1 MRPQKLISNSRH
13 LEGSNSVGHFEIGC
27 LSQEKTGSEIWVYYG
42 EYSLTEI
49 CKTSLETLYMNSM
62 PSGLICTHNAH
73 IANAGPNVNKYES
86 HNHTA

>member
-49 CKTSLETLYMNSM
+49 CKTSLETLYVE
-62 PSGLICTHNAH
+62 IVEFC
-73 IANAGPNVNKYES
+73 NKNFVKSILLPKDFTLDWFDEKRF
-86 HNHTA
+86 A

>member
-1 MRPQKLISNSRH
+1 MLARLYLTIFWPYQYLRSQKLISNSRH

-49 CKTSLETLYMNSM
+49 CKTSLETLYKHGNWKFLVLKNEYL
-62 PSGLICTHNAH
+62 GTI
-73 IANAGPNVNKYES
+73 
-86 HNHTA
+86 

>member
-49 CKTSLETLYMNSM
+49 CKTSLETLYVWKM
-62 PSGLICTHNAH
+62 PFIEYVHLIYNIDLDNA
-73 IANAGPNVNKYES
+73 
-86 HNHTA
+86 